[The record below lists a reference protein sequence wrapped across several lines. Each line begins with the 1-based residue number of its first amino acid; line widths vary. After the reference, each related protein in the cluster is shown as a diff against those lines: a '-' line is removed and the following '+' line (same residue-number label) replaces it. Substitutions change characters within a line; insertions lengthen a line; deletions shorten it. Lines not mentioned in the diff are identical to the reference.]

1 MALSPVYGE
10 FRAACK
16 MLSVKSE
23 HSVNACRHDPSIAQ
37 RKDLLALP
45 VQAEEKHLLQ
55 HLLARHGAER
65 RGSRQVHD
73 GLHVDVVVLCACSFT
88 VFEPPVTEG
97 GGKRYEAYGRQ
108 VLTVND
114 ENKDVDAI
122 RMTFGKGIH
131 WQAHAHQMRRRPP
144 GGLLQGPQLPLRLRE
159 FGMGAVSNAGPLHRT
174 GLVPHCATFTIF
186 ELSVTR
192 AVANAEWRTSGRY

>member
-16 MLSVKSE
+16 MLSVESE

-122 RMTFGKGIH
+122 RTTIKVAKAYTGQPTLIKCTGGFQVASYTG
-131 WQAHAHQMRRRPP
+131 HASASASASSARAPSP
-144 GGLLQGPQLPLRLRE
+144 TLG
-159 FGMGAVSNAGPLHRT
+159 VCT
-174 GLVPHCATFTIF
+174 GLA
-186 ELSVTR
+186 
-192 AVANAEWRTSGRY
+192 